1 MQRIFK
7 VVRTGDS
14 ILSPRF
20 TITPL
25 ALTLAA
31 VGILASA
38 QEHQHRQLGT
48 HEHGVGQLNVAL
60 EREELHI
67 ELISP
72 AMNIVGFEHAP
83 KNPEQEQVVQRASKT
98 LQDGS
103 NVFSLPSAAQCQ
115 LAKAEV
121 ETDISGEDH
130 HENEHRGE
138 EHTHQDDAEHEEE
151 VHSEFHVSYAFRCAN
166 PDALT
171 HIDVNLFTLFSGT
184 EELEAQ
190 LITEGGQ
197 TSANLTASSA
207 RIKR

>member
-1 MQRIFK
+1 
-7 VVRTGDS
+7 
-14 ILSPRF
+14 
-20 TITPL
+20 
-25 ALTLAA
+25 
-31 VGILASA
+31 LASA
-38 QEHQHRQLGT
+38 EEHEHRQLGT

-60 EREELHI
+60 EKEELYI
-67 ELISP
+67 EFISP
-72 AMNIVGFEHAP
+72 AMNLVGFEYAP
-83 KNPEQEQVVQRASKT
+83 NNPKEEQAVQHASKT

-103 NVFSLPSAAQCQ
+103 SVFTLPSEAQCQ

-121 ETDISGEDH
+121 ETDIGGEDH

-138 EHTHQDDAEHEEE
+138 KEKHQGEKHAHQDEGEHEEE

-166 PDALT
+166 PEALT
-171 HIDVNLFTLFSGT
+171 HIDVNLFTLFPGT

-190 LITEGGQ
+190 LITETGQ